1 MCKVGS
7 CILSLRLVMKLR
19 FSVFLLPL
27 KIIHRASQRHKID
40 RISILLTRYI
50 FSGQTEGMWTQVV
63 MMSIGDDMAPTSHG
77 IVEFYLSWGLCL
89 CGGNHREGRNEF

>member
-1 MCKVGS
+1 MYIITQTSYEVKVFCVS
-7 CILSLRLVMKLR
+7 SSI
-19 FSVFLLPL
+19 

-89 CGGNHREGRNEF
+89 CGGNHREGRNEY